1 MGQIVPKLNLNK
13 TPSVVENNS
22 LIFAKNI
29 RLDVDNTIHK
39 DYAILPMSQHIGNTT
54 MQLVNYGNILKRA
67 IHDIELDTTSNHD
80 SYFDITMIYLKGCI
94 GIPNNELNIDGVY
107 SGGEYY
113 IAGVISNN
121 REFYMF
127 IHGVVRNDDHQA
139 QESAEY
145 SIDAIIK
152 YDEDTDLFSL
162 CPCNWNYSGGKITG
176 NVINNLRGEKILV
189 IGESECDKLVPLK
202 CINLNKSKFTDD
214 ETIYTQTPNIPITN
228 LNYSGNFDYII
239 PNGIYQFYI
248 RYKIRNNY
256 YTDWF
261 PASVEL
267 FAGNSNTTL
276 TSFGTVKYVN
286 KHMSSNQSFKFRAEH
301 LYKDRYAKN
310 FESFQIGFIVSNDD
324 QITARAWK
332 HFNFDKELIYFD
344 YKQEDGIEIPVI
356 DLIGQTYQI
365 YDVKNIT
372 SFKNKV
378 YISNYIETDFNDK
391 TLNDIASNI
400 KIEVKDMTVDKKYAG
415 YSIDKSIIS
424 GEDVITGLKINNVSK
439 SFTGDNGIIHDVCTY
454 KGSNVKSIAELFSN
468 SFEINQDVGDNQI
481 VSILNN
487 SIEATF
493 QRQNLKIQQ
502 DKVKKEIAKLNSEKT
517 QVQEP
522 TFHSDIIDIHG
533 DIADNDDT
541 ASDILNK
548 IYNTKRFLNKNA
560 EFVNINGTNEDKISI
575 TIMRKYTYLRRDR
588 GFNGGFRPNP
598 DIPPIVIEGGDGTSG
613 GGSNI
618 GTGTSEWGQWTTE
631 TRSYGQDI
639 TISFR
644 AFKKYLNYTDISSL
658 INYTTLIPYQQYKFY
673 IHFVK
678 QNGETTNGYVC
689 NNNKKITCP
698 YKQEANCIIYPVFK
712 NINIP
717 NGYVACFF
725 SIVHTAVNSATVF
738 NIKQA
743 TLNDGLTIDKNGK
756 LEASCLDISLGHF
769 KGNATVKVKQLQKGI
784 FNNIFDDINRYPIF
798 DVVETLPTS
807 RAISGNIDIIKPEL
821 TTHTHRT
828 FNAKFH
834 YSSDSANARYFGADG
849 ILTLDKNTLDET
861 KLAYCVDDYKIS
873 ESDDIEL
880 VKCTPYIKD
889 QAGSFD
895 YDAPYELNLLGYICN
910 IFPLD
915 RQRSIDYYT
924 DGASCHR
931 KLNSNI
937 PDTGVTNNFSLKELV
952 TYTGD
957 VGDDKKSGIW
967 QLYITPTNSVA
978 VYSNYN
984 LNWLGLTEEPKEAI
998 KTYYEGTESNSNTN
1012 RIKHTVVLR
1021 LFSSLT
1027 LFGVYCDLPMYKTIT
1042 RKIYSR
1048 YREGEQVKFENTIR
1062 SSELEGDEVSLDI
1075 FKFHPNDYYNVP
1087 TNRGI
1092 ITNLVSVGDN
1102 IICHTEDSIF
1112 RFTGSNNITSSDGEI
1127 VTNESTPFDTGIS
1140 EAFGSDYGFA
1150 GLQNKEDSIITESGY
1165 IFFDR
1170 NARIVYMYSG
1180 QGQINKL
1187 SDGLEKL
1194 FKHRNIRNIS
1204 FANDYYNNRFFM
1216 CVVFN
1221 EFKTVLEDGKYVYK
1235 EVIYPATLSFS
1246 LNQEVKSFISL
1257 HDFYYYKAFNTRTK
1271 CYFIN
1276 NNYDD
1281 ISTIDKTSTTTRYD
1295 KLDLTIDRLYPTNSE
1310 DQLIPCILEDD
1321 VNSTVKRMRV
1331 KKRNSIIDVIYNAN
1345 YEIIKTLNSVHWN
1358 SNEVDKSFDIIDD
1371 SNPKTLNMA
1380 EDVLGPLPCKAIR
1393 IYSDTCMT
1401 PLMDFS
1407 DISNLSHIDE
1417 MTNLKRSYQ
1426 VNSMNSYKY
1435 PRYNQ
1440 GYWSFNY
1447 FRNIFNKN
1455 KEGDT
1460 DITSKAPNYF
1470 YNSDNNSLIEG
1481 KYFVVRFIFNK
1492 PFKFDTLSLN
1502 IDNKL

>member
-1 MGQIVPKLNLNK
+1 MAQIVPKLNLNK

-39 DYAILPMSQHIGNTT
+39 DYPIVPMSRHVGVKTT
-54 MQLVNYGNILKRA
+54 QLVDYGNILKRA

-80 SYFDITMIYLKGCI
+80 DHFINTMIYLKGCI
-94 GIPNNELNIDGVY
+94 GIANNYLNIDGVY
-107 SGGEYY
+107 SGGEFY

-121 REFYMF
+121 REFYIF
-127 IHGVVRNDDHQA
+127 IHGAVKNNDTDDVP
-139 QESAEY
+139 EDERMSY
-145 SIDAIIK
+145 IYPIDAIIK

-176 NVINNLRGEKILV
+176 YIINNLRGEKILV

-202 CINLNKSKFTDD
+202 CINLNKSNFTDD

-239 PNGIYQFYI
+239 PNGIYQFYV
-248 RYKIRNNY
+248 RYKIRDNY

-286 KHMSSNQSFKFRAEH
+286 THMSSNQSFKFKAEH
-301 LYKDRYAKN
+301 LYKDKYAKN
-310 FESFQIGFIVSNDD
+310 FESFQIGFIVSNYD

-332 HFNFDKELIYFD
+332 HFKFDEELIYFD

-356 DLIGQTYQI
+356 DLISQTYQI

-372 SFKNKV
+372 SFKNKL

-391 TLNDIASNI
+391 NLKDIASNI
-400 KIEVKDMTVDKKYAG
+400 KIEVKDLTVDEKYAG
-415 YSIDKSIIS
+415 YPIDKSIIS
-424 GEDVITGLKINNVSK
+424 GEDVITGLKIDNISK
-439 SFTGDNGIIHDVCTY
+439 SFTGNNGIIYDVCNH
-454 KGSNVKSIAELFSN
+454 KGNNAISITELFSN
-468 SFEINQDVGDNQI
+468 SFEINQHVIDNQI
-481 VSILNN
+481 VQILNN
-487 SIEATF
+487 SIEARF
-493 QRQNLKIQQ
+493 QRQNLKVQQ
-502 DKVKKEIAKLNSEKT
+502 DRIKQEINKLSSDRT
-517 QVQEP
+517 QITNI
-522 TFHSDIIDIHG
+522 TFNDDIIDIQG
-533 DIADNDDT
+533 NIVDNDDT
-541 ASDILNK
+541 SNNILNK

-560 EFVNINGTNEDKISI
+560 EFVNINGTNEDEVSI
-575 TIMRKYTYLRRDR
+575 TIIRNCTYQRRDI
-588 GFNGGFRPNP
+588 GFNGGFRPN
-598 DIPPIVIEGGDGTSG
+598 DDLPPIVIEGGDGTSG
-613 GGSNI
+613 GSDVR
-618 GTGTSEWGQWTTE
+618 TGTLEWGQWTPE
-631 TRSYGQDI
+631 TKSYGQNV

-644 AFKKYLNYTDISSL
+644 AFRKYLNYTDISSL
-658 INYTTLIPYQQYKFY
+658 INYTTLIPYQKYKFY
-673 IHFVK
+673 VHFVK

-689 NNNKKITCP
+689 NNNKEIECP

-712 NINIP
+712 NIKIP
-717 NGYVACFF
+717 YGYVACFF

-743 TLNDGLTIDKNGK
+743 MLNDGTTIDQNGK

-769 KGNATVKVKQLQKGI
+769 KGNATVKVKQLQNGI
-784 FNNIFDDINRYPIF
+784 FSDIFDDINRYPVF
-798 DVVETLPTS
+798 DRPIESLPAS
-807 RAISGNIDIIKPEL
+807 LSDSNDIGQIKPGIN
-821 TTHTHRT
+821 TFTHRT
-828 FNAKFH
+828 FNGKFH

-849 ILTLDKNTLDET
+849 ILTVDKDTLIEN

-880 VKCTPYIKD
+880 VKCTPYIKY
-889 QAGSFD
+889 QVNSFD
-895 YDAPYELNLLGYICN
+895 YDSPYELNLLGYICN

-915 RQRSIDYYT
+915 RQRTIDFYT
-924 DGASCHR
+924 DGASCHQ
-931 KLNSNI
+931 KIVNNNINDTVTSNFI
-937 PDTGVTNNFSLKELV
+937 LQELV
-952 TYTGD
+952 TYLS
-957 VGDDKKSGIW
+957 DKPTICKYCIW
-967 QLYITPTNSVA
+967 DLYVIPTNSVA

-984 LNWLGLTEEPKEAI
+984 LNWLGLTVEPKEAI
-998 KTYYEGTESNSNTN
+998 KSYYDGSETGTNTN
-1012 RIKHTVVLR
+1012 RKKYTVVLR

-1042 RKIYSR
+1042 RKIYSK

-1194 FKHRNIRNIS
+1194 FRHRNIRNIS

-1216 CVVFN
+1216 CVIFN
-1221 EFKTVLEDGKYVYK
+1221 EFKSVLEDGKYVYK

-1246 LNQEVKSFISL
+1246 LNQEIKSFISL
-1257 HDFYYYKAFNTRTK
+1257 HDFYFYKAFNTRTK
-1271 CYFIN
+1271 CYFITN
-1276 NNYDD
+1276 KSDD
-1281 ISTIDKTSTTTRYD
+1281 ISTIDKNSIYRTSNTTYD
-1295 KLDLTIDRLYPTNSE
+1295 KLDLTTDRLYPSIGSYNV
-1310 DQLIPCILEDD
+1310 IPFILEDSAT
-1321 VNSTVKRMRV
+1321 STVNRIGV
-1331 KKRNSIIDVIYNAN
+1331 KARDSIIDVIYNAN
-1345 YEIIKTLNSVHWN
+1345 YELVKTLNSIRWT
-1358 SNEVDKSFDIIDD
+1358 SNNIAKEFDIIDD
-1371 SNPKTLNMA
+1371 TNPKTLNMV
-1380 EDVLGPLPCKAIR
+1380 EDILGPLPCKAMR
-1393 IYSDTCMT
+1393 VYTDTCMT
-1401 PLMDFS
+1401 PLIDFS
-1407 DISNLSHIDE
+1407 AIANNYKITSLE
-1417 MTNLKRSYQ
+1417 
-1426 VNSMNSYKY
+1426 SYKY

-1455 KEGDT
+1455 KEGNIDT
-1460 DITSKAPNYF
+1460 TSKAPNYL

-1481 KYFVVRFIFNK
+1481 KYFVVRFIFDK

-1502 IDNKL
+1502 FDNKL